1 MMPLVCGSL
10 PYFYSAEKS
19 GRKDDEPKTG
29 DAAPIELY
37 ATLTMIA
44 GFAYLLLYFTDR
56 KRGMSEE
63 TKNELVSW
71 LVGWAKQGGRIRKC
85 LALAAIF
92 VLLVYY
98 HSIGKKS
105 MENKRKKT
113 VKILLLAGM
122 AVCLIPIGQAYD
134 QSVRHRAQQ
143 EELREMVTEINV
155 EYSAADVG
163 SPNEIGVSVLEDGRK
178 PNAENSGGRLVSGS
192 DAESS
197 GGRLVSGS
205 DAENSDGKSVREADA
220 EGGGQIADQP
230 QMLEQYA
237 KLYEKNKDLEGWLSI
252 EGMKIDYPVM
262 QNEDN
267 TYYLHH
273 DFYGEDSKYGCL
285 YVKEQADLDAGT
297 NFIIYGHNM
306 KDGSMFGDLDLYL
319 KESFYK
325 EHPVISFDTLY
336 EERTYDIIAV
346 FRSQVYRADDEV
358 FKYYQFYEADTQ
370 EEFEDFYDNIKKLS
384 LYDTGVEAAF
394 GDTFLTLSTC
404 AYHVPDGRLVVV
416 AKRRE

>member
-1 MMPLVCGSL
+1 
-10 PYFYSAEKS
+10 
-19 GRKDDEPKTG
+19 
-29 DAAPIELY
+29 
-37 ATLTMIA
+37 
-44 GFAYLLLYFTDR
+44 
-56 KRGMSEE
+56 
-63 TKNELVSW
+63 
-71 LVGWAKQGGRIRKC
+71 
-85 LALAAIF
+85 
-92 VLLVYY
+92 
-98 HSIGKKS
+98 
-105 MENKRKKT
+105 MENKRRRT
-113 VKILLLAGM
+113 VKLLLLAGM
-122 AVCLIPIGQAYD
+122 AVCLIPVGQAYG

-143 EELREMVTEINV
+143 EELRDMVTGTAA

-163 SPNEIGVSVLEDGRK
+163 APNEIGVSVLEDGRE
-178 PNAENSGGRLVSGS
+178 PNAESGGGKPVSEPGAENGGGKPVSGL
-192 DAESS
+192 DAES
-197 GGRLVSGS
+197 GGHT
-205 DAENSDGKSVREADA
+205 
-220 EGGGQIADQP
+220 ADQP

-237 KLYEKNKDLEGWLSI
+237 KLYEKNQDLAGWLSI

-262 QNEDN
+262 QGEDD

-273 DFYGEDSKYGCL
+273 DFYGQDSKYGCL

-319 KESFYK
+319 KESFFK

-346 FRSQVYRADDEV
+346 FRSQVYDADDDV

-370 EEFEDFYDNIKKLS
+370 EEFEDFYDNIREMS
-384 LYDTGVEAAF
+384 LYNTGVEAKF
-394 GDTFLTLSTC
+394 GDSFLTLSTC